1 MGLTKEQMS
10 EVINKLIDQ
19 DQKFHCY
26 EDIWIKN
33 KVKECLINNPFILY
47 MLNNDELYK
56 QDDPMAYFN
65 VNILPYYLLPEVQS
79 DVKNYICYETSW
91 TEQPRYNDVMKYQ
104 LLTFYIACSCKDGNV
119 IDEDSGIARHDIL
132 AALIID
138 MFNWTNILGFQM
150 KLVSDQS
157 RPVDN
162 GFCARTLVF
171 QQVTPQNITKPNVK
185 INGKNEV
192 SITASLINK
201 YGSEKY
207 GLLNTEVVED
217 KENEENEEVIEAG
230 E

>member
-1 MGLTKEQMS
+1 MELTQEQMS
-10 EVINKLIDQ
+10 EVINALKNQ

-33 KVKECLINNPFILY
+33 KVKECLLNNPFIIY
-47 MLNNDELYK
+47 MLNNEELYSK
-56 QDDPMAYFN
+56 KAFQSYFN
-65 VNILPYYLLPEVQS
+65 VNILPYYLLPDTQS

-119 IDEDSGIARHDIL
+119 IDEESGIARHDIL

-138 MFNWTNILGFQM
+138 MFNWTNILGFQIR
-150 KLVSDQS
+150 LVSDQS

-171 QQVTPQNITKPNVK
+171 QQVTPQNITKPNVR
-185 INGKNEV
+185 IDDENNI

-201 YGSEKY
+201 IGGEQA
-207 GLLNTEVVED
+207 GLSVLEVGD
-217 KENEENEEVIEAG
+217 
-230 E
+230 